1 MTRDPDRNIK
11 PQTDGERFDEPLDRL
26 VSGAKPAVPGFEG
39 DLADFRAGVKQRVA
53 VVRRRRRRRLAARG
67 ALAAAVLLVGL
78 VGLDFQDLGSD
89 GFDVE
94 KIDTKG
100 SYEAYQEKFR
110 DSRFIVQDDWTEA
123 EAEEYHRLIRSHYGK
138 PIGMEGYQVD
148 DAPPHLFISRD
159 IELSTGRHIISGS
172 TVQVEEK
179 EMGKEDA
186 LFMLKEIM
194 PIRDRV
200 KSGEI
205 PARKGRRLMT
215 LRGIQFDCRSWELE
229 INGRRATI
237 LEGTPVADE
246 KGP

>member
-148 DAPPHLFISRD
+148 DAPPHLFIFQGHRAFHRSAHHQRVHGPGRRKGNGEGGRPVHVEGDHAHQGPGQIRRNSRQK
-159 IELSTGRHIISGS
+159 GS
-172 TVQVEEK
+172 PS
-179 EMGKEDA
+179 D
-186 LFMLKEIM
+186 
-194 PIRDRV
+194 D
-200 KSGEI
+200 
-205 PARKGRRLMT
+205 PARYPVRLPQLGTRNQRAPGDDPGGHTRR
-215 LRGIQFDCRSWELE
+215 R
-229 INGRRATI
+229 
-237 LEGTPVADE
+237 
-246 KGP
+246 